1 MKGWLRDRVA
11 DIACLSG
18 RTDSGLSLRKRMAYP
33 RGAKADIQMK
43 RSKPPPRRGE

>member
-18 RTDSGLSLRKRMAYP
+18 RTDSGPSLQVARKSALHY
-33 RGAKADIQMK
+33 AF
-43 RSKPPPRRGE
+43 S